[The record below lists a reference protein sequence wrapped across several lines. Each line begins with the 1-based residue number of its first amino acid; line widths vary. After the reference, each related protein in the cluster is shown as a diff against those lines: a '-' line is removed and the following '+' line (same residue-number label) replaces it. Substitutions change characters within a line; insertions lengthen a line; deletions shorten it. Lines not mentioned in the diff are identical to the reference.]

1 MKVLKKLKSSVC
13 ISAVITLVLGIVF
26 LFRPISALSTIA
38 RLVGT
43 IVIISGLLD
52 MYHSVTDKQNRELNV
67 GSMVVGV
74 VKCVFG
80 VFIIVDAAQ
89 ILSLFSV
96 IFSIL
101 IIIFG
106 VNGLTH
112 ALQLKNGNIPG
123 WQGNLVVFMVVLAAG
138 IVLLFDPFGTIS
150 ITARVMGTVLIVN
163 AVNELVTLHRLKKMQ
178 EQFVR
183 TMQSVK
189 DEMDGNI
196 IDVDVK

>member
-1 MKVLKKLKSSVC
+1 MKILKKLKSTVC

-26 LFRPISALSTIA
+26 LLRPIGALSTIA
-38 RLVGT
+38 RIVGT

-52 MYHSVTDKQNRELNV
+52 MFHSVTEKQNREFNI

-89 ILSLFSV
+89 ILSLFSI

-106 VNGLTH
+106 VNGVTH
-112 ALQLKNGNIPG
+112 ALQLKYGNIPG
-123 WQGNLVVFMVVLAAG
+123 WQGNLVVFLVVLAAG

-150 ITARVMGTVLIVN
+150 ITARVMGAVLIVN
-163 AVNELVTLHRLKKMQ
+163 AVNEMVTLYRLRKMQ

-183 TMQSVK
+183 AMQGTR
-189 DEMDGNI
+189 EENI

>member
-1 MKVLKKLKSSVC
+1 MKILKKLKSTVC
-13 ISAVITLVLGIVF
+13 ISAIITLVLGIVF
-26 LFRPISALSTIA
+26 LLRPIGALSTIA
-38 RLVGT
+38 RIVGT

-52 MYHSVTDKQNRELNV
+52 MFHSVTEKQNREFNI

-106 VNGLTH
+106 VNGVTH
-112 ALQLKNGNIPG
+112 ALQLKYGNIPG
-123 WQGNLVVFMVVLAAG
+123 WQGNLVVFLVVLAAG

-150 ITARVMGTVLIVN
+150 ITARVMGAVLIVN
-163 AVNELVTLHRLKKMQ
+163 AVNEMVTLYRLRKMQ

-183 TMQSVK
+183 AMQGTR
-189 DEMDGNI
+189 EENI

>member
-1 MKVLKKLKSSVC
+1 MKILKKLKSTVC
-13 ISAVITLVLGIVF
+13 ISAIITLVLGIVF
-26 LFRPISALSTIA
+26 LLRPIGALSTIA
-38 RLVGT
+38 RIVGT

-52 MYHSVTDKQNRELNV
+52 MFHSVTEKQNREFNI

-89 ILSLFSV
+89 ILSLFSI

-106 VNGLTH
+106 VNGVTH
-112 ALQLKNGNIPG
+112 ALQLKYGNIPG
-123 WQGNLVVFMVVLAAG
+123 WQGNLVVFLVVLAAG
-138 IVLLFDPFGTIS
+138 IVLLFDPFGIIS
-150 ITARVMGTVLIVN
+150 ITARVMGAVLIVN
-163 AVNELVTLHRLKKMQ
+163 AVNEMVTLYRLRKMQ

-183 TMQSVK
+183 AMQGTR
-189 DEMDGNI
+189 EENI

>member
-13 ISAVITLVLGIVF
+13 ISAVITLGLGIVF

-123 WQGNLVVFMVVLAAG
+123 WQGNLVVFMIVLAAG

>member
-1 MKVLKKLKSSVC
+1 MKIVKKLKSAVG

-26 LFRPISALSTIA
+26 LFRPIGALSTIA
-38 RLVGT
+38 RIVGT

-52 MYHSVTDKQNRELNV
+52 VLHSITEKRNRELNI
-67 GSMVVGV
+67 GSVVVGV

-89 ILSLFSV
+89 ILSLFSI

-106 VNGLTH
+106 VNGITH
-112 ALQLKNGNIPG
+112 ALQLKYGNIPG
-123 WQGNLVVFMVVLAAG
+123 WQGNLVVFAVVLAAG

-150 ITARVMGTVLIVN
+150 ITARVMGAVLIVN
-163 AVNELVTLHRLKKMQ
+163 AVNELVTLHRLRNMQ
-178 EQFVR
+178 EQLSR
-183 TMQSVK
+183 AMRDVK
-189 DEMDGNI
+189 DELEGNI
-196 IDVDVK
+196 IDIDVK